1 MTVIEDAYPSCDVI
15 AVDRNVRASMGYV
28 TLPDDVTPIPKCTI
42 AIQDGDEESFI
53 IMPPAAWAKMVADM
67 IELASLV
74 GGRYHEL
81 TQHVLAQRP
90 KLN

>member
-1 MTVIEDAYPSCDVI
+1 MTVIEEAYPSCDVI
-15 AVDRNVRASMGYV
+15 AVGRKVRASMGYV

-42 AIQDGDEESFI
+42 AIQDGDGESYV
-53 IMPPAAWAKMVADM
+53 IMPPAAWANMVAGM

-74 GGRYHEL
+74 GGEYHEMV
-81 TQHVLAQRP
+81 QHVLSQRP